1 MGTASDPEQ
10 VGLKGTASVRRED
23 VIGFRVR
30 AQHLHRRLPATSRH
44 RAARCGLPDGAPR
57 SAVLSLHARAGGVG
71 PDDWDDPA
79 FTQVWGPRGAVY
91 VVAEADVAVFT
102 LGLLPTDGRKRQAA
116 YEAAD
121 AVRDAV
127 GSRDVRKRDVLGA
140 VGNRVERLLLAC
152 TTGRLRVRWDGRDT
166 LVRVT
171 DPPQVDPD
179 EARREL
185 LRRFL
190 GALGPA
196 TVQGFARWA
205 GLSIVDS
212 RESWRALTD
221 ELVEVTVAGQGGPAI
236 LDADR
241 AALIDAP
248 QAGGVRLL
256 PPGDPYLL
264 AADREL
270 LVPVAAHRRAIW
282 PAGTVQPGAL
292 FVGGE
297 LCGTW
302 RRRGHRVEI
311 STWAEV
317 DDAVRAAA
325 EREAGGFPLAL
336 DRDIAVTWVGHSPGS
351 G

>member
-1 MGTASDPEQ
+1 MGA
-10 VGLKGTASVRRED
+10 ASVRRED
-23 VIGFRVR
+23 VIAFRVR
-30 AQHLHRRLPATSRH
+30 AQHLHRRLPAGSRH

-102 LGLLPTDGRKRQAA
+102 LGLLPGDGRKRQAA

-121 AVRDAV
+121 AVRDAI
-127 GSRDVRKRDVLGA
+127 GSGQVRKRELLGA

-152 TTGRLRVRWDGRDT
+152 TTGRLRLRWDGRDT
-166 LVRVT
+166 LVRVA
-171 DPPQVDPD
+171 DPPRVDPD

-196 TVQGFARWA
+196 PVHGFARWA
-205 GLSIVDS
+205 GLSIGDA
-212 RESWRALTD
+212 RESWHALAD
-221 ELVEVTVAGQGGPAI
+221 ELAEVTVMGRGGQAI

-241 AALIDAP
+241 AALVDAP
-248 QAGGVRLL
+248 QAGGVRML

-270 LVPVAAHRRAIW
+270 LVPVAAHRAAIW

-292 FVGGE
+292 LVDGE
-297 LCGTW
+297 LRGTW

-317 DDAVRAAA
+317 DDAVRVAV
-325 EREAGGFPLAL
+325 EREADAFPLAL
-336 DRDIAVTWVGHSPGS
+336 DHDIAVTWAQHQPVS

>member
-1 MGTASDPEQ
+1 M
-10 VGLKGTASVRRED
+10 GTASVRRDE
-23 VIGFRVR
+23 VIAFRLR
-30 AQHLHRRLPATSRH
+30 AQHLHRRLPAGSLH
-44 RAARCGLPDGAPR
+44 RAARCGLADGAPR

-71 PDDWDDPA
+71 PGAWDDPA

-91 VVAEADVAVFT
+91 VVAEADIAVFT
-102 LGLLPTDGRKRQAA
+102 LGLLPAEDRQRQAA

-127 GSRDVRKRDVLGA
+127 GSRRVRKREVLGA

-166 LVRVT
+166 LVWVT
-171 DPPQVDPD
+171 DPPQVDPA
-179 EARREL
+179 EARQEL

-196 TVQGFARWA
+196 TAQGFARWT
-205 GLSIVDS
+205 GLSVGDA
-212 RESWRALTD
+212 RESWRTLAD
-221 ELVEVTVAGQGGPAI
+221 ELTEVTVAGQGGPAI

-241 AALIDAP
+241 AALVDAH

-256 PPGDPYLL
+256 PSGDSYLL

-270 LVPVAAHRRAIW
+270 LVPVAAHRAAIW
-282 PAGTVQPGAL
+282 PAGTGQPGAL
-292 FVGGE
+292 LVDGE
-297 LCGTW
+297 LRGTW
-302 RRRGHRVEI
+302 RRRGHQVEI

-317 DDAVRAAA
+317 DDPVRVAA

-336 DRDIAVTWVGHSPGS
+336 DRDIAVTWVRH
-351 G
+351 